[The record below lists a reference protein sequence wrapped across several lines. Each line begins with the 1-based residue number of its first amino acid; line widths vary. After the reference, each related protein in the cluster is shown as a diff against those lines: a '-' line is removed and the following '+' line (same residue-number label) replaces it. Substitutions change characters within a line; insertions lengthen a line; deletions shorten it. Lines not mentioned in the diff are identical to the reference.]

1 MALAGRQR
9 LFGPHALKVLDGGTL
24 WTEEVARA
32 DSFGFAWLAAEPG
45 PGVAVG
51 DALPADV
58 KVVFL
63 DNFNAV
69 MLRSGSWVRCEL
81 VSKSTASSWTAQ
93 RVDYLRAAAG
103 SSTSARP
110 ASTSRRWRRNLEA
123 SASGS
128 SDDDKKVRVEGRAS
142 SEVLAKPE
150 GLEDQVEGTEAHRI
164 AQEDRVLQ
172 PDAAPECN

>member
-1 MALAGRQR
+1 MG
-9 LFGPHALKVLDGGTL
+9 LDLGGGDGT
-24 WTEEVARA
+24 
-32 DSFGFAWLAAEPG
+32 AA
-45 PGVAVG
+45 
-51 DALPADV
+51 V
-58 KVVFL
+58 K
-63 DNFNAV
+63 
-69 MLRSGSWVRCEL
+69 
-81 VSKSTASSWTAQ
+81 
-93 RVDYLRAAAG
+93 
-103 SSTSARP
+103 
-110 ASTSRRWRRNLEA
+110 RNLEA